1 MTAVAEETAV
11 VVENG
16 RETSG
21 ETSLWHGAA
30 AGAAARV
37 DLAAA
42 RVSGLT
48 RLDRVSCGRWL
59 VATTSFP
66 PPIFLPLQ

>member
-21 ETSLWHGAA
+21 DTSLWHGAA

-37 DLAAA
+37 DPAAA
-42 RVSGLT
+42 AG
-48 RLDRVSCGRWL
+48 
-59 VATTSFP
+59 
-66 PPIFLPLQ
+66 